1 MAIRMIRGRRGLLT
15 MSALAVAILT
25 VVPVSVAMTSA
36 ADTIADVPGDPITV
50 DVVSING
57 SGCPAGSAAVRPLA
71 DNTGFSVAYS
81 SYAAQANGAAAPTEF
96 RENCQLALNVHV
108 PQGFSFAVAQAEY
121 SGTAQLAPGTTGLE
135 RANYYFQG
143 SSDNNYSDHRFTG
156 PLYGRW
162 KVSDTAAALI
172 YSPCASDQ
180 ILNVNTELRVD
191 DGVSTSASSLRMTA
205 SSGDVNTIYHFSWRR
220 C

>member
-1 MAIRMIRGRRGLLT
+1 MAIRMIRGRRGLLA
-15 MSALAVAILT
+15 MSALAVAAVT
-25 VVPVSVAMTSA
+25 VVPVSAAMTSA
-36 ADTIADVPGDPITV
+36 AETVADVPSDPITV
-50 DVVSING
+50 EVVSING
-57 SGCPAGSAAVRPLA
+57 SGCPAGSATVKPLA
-71 DNTGFSVAYS
+71 DNTGFTVAYS

-96 RENCQLALNVHV
+96 RENCQLGLKLHF
-108 PQGFSFAVAQAEY
+108 PQGFTFAVAQAEY

-143 SSDNNYSDHRFTG
+143 SSDDNYSDHKFYG

-162 KVSDTAAALI
+162 KVSDTAAALV
-172 YSPCASDQ
+172 YAPCANDR

-191 DGVSTSASSLRMTA
+191 DGSTTSASSLRMTA
-205 SSGDVNTIYHFSWRR
+205 SSGDVNSIYHFSWKR